1 MYKINLL
8 THLADDLRNYGAADI
23 ASAFP
28 FENYPGLI
36 KRMVRKHQSTT
47 SDAIPEQYLSVND
60 GTGCSTPST
69 CFSGDHLEIASHQRW
84 SP

>member
-28 FENYPGLI
+28 FENYPG
-36 KRMVRKHQSTT
+36 
-47 SDAIPEQYLSVND
+47 
-60 GTGCSTPST
+60 
-69 CFSGDHLEIASHQRW
+69 QR
-84 SP
+84 PRLRA